1 MIRVLCPTI
10 LETRTSQKNTK
21 PRPSSKSFIGEIWK
35 KRHFSP
41 KILYF
46 CEVLK
51 NIVMTKCCAVQE
63 ISELLESLPK
73 GGIMKE
79 ITDPVEWQRQQR
91 DEWGIDLE
99 QF

>member
-35 KRHFSP
+35 NAIFRQE
-41 KILYF
+41 F
-46 CEVLK
+46 CIFVKYVK
-51 NIVMTKCCAVQE
+51 NIIMTKRCAVQE

>member
-1 MIRVLCPTI
+1 MDITEKIETIDFIKIFYWRI
-10 LETRTSQKNTK
+10 LE
-21 PRPSSKSFIGEIWK
+21 

-41 KILYF
+41 IILYF
-46 CEVLK
+46 CEVFK
-51 NIVMTKCCAVQE
+51 NIAMTKRCAVQE